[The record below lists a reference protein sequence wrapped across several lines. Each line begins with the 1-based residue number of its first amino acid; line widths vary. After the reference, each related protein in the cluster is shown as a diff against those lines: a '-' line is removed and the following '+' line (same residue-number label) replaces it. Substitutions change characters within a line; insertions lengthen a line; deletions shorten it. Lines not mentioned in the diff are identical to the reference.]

1 MAIGFPVKANYA
13 AGDILTAAQMNDLS
27 GTLNYMDPTAKGDL
41 FPASSGTALTR
52 LAVGSDGETLVA
64 DSSTSTGLRYQGN
77 YAAGLNKLLN
87 SDFSIWQR
95 GTSFSTNNAYT
106 ADRWYVT
113 GDGTPTFT
121 LSQQTF
127 TPATAPVSGYEGQY
141 FARYAVTSAG
151 GSTYRQLQQQIEDV
165 RTFAGQTI
173 TISFW
178 ARINSGTVTGNY
190 VRWNQVFGS
199 GGSATVNGSSNN
211 FTLTSSWQRFA
222 LTTSVASVSGKT
234 IGTSSYLSLDIV
246 LPFTTTMSVD
256 FWGVQVEAGSVA
268 TAFQT
273 ATGTLQGELAACQRY
288 YYRQTAFSA
297 YGPMLQGFETG
308 GTSANGYFNL
318 PVTLRSTPTAVEYS
332 TLFVNDQGGNITI
345 TGITIGNSSQNLVN
359 LSISAASG
367 MVAGRPFQLLAN
379 NSTSAYLAVTAE
391 L

>member
-1 MAIGFPVKANYA
+1 MAVGLPAKTTYA
-13 AGDILTAAQMNDLS
+13 DGDVFSASDINDTN
-27 GTLNYMDPTAKGDL
+27 GTLNLVGQTTNFYAGKNKVINGD
-41 FPASSGTALTR
+41 FG
-52 LAVGSDGETLVA
+52 
-64 DSSTSTGLRYQGN
+64 
-77 YAAGLNKLLN
+77 
-87 SDFSIWQR
+87 IWQR
-95 GTSFSTNNAYT
+95 GTSFSTNNVYT

-113 GDGTPTFT
+113 GDGSPTFT

-127 TPATAPVSGYEGQY
+127 TAGTAPVAGYEGQY

-211 FTLTSSWQRFA
+211 FTLTSSWQRFTV
-222 LTTSVASVSGKT
+222 TTSVTSISGKT
-234 IGTSSYLSLDIV
+234 IGTSSYLGIDFV

-256 FWGVQVEAGSVA
+256 FWGVQVEAGSTA

-273 ATGTLQGELAACQRY
+273 ATGTIQGELAACQRY
-288 YYRQTAFSA
+288 YYRLPALTASNRYLGNGMAWSA
-297 YGPMLQGFETG
+297 TASMIGFTYPVTMRIRPTALEQSGTAADYATVRSQSSTDNCTAVPVYSVSTSSSMG
-308 GTSANGYFNL
+308 WVSGTSANL
-318 PVTLRSTPTAVEYS
+318 
-332 TLFVNDQGGNITI
+332 
-345 TGITIGNSSQNLVN
+345 
-359 LSISAASG
+359 
-367 MVAGRPFQLLAN
+367 VAGNATMFYTN
-379 NSTSAYLAVTAE
+379 NTNAYLAWSAE